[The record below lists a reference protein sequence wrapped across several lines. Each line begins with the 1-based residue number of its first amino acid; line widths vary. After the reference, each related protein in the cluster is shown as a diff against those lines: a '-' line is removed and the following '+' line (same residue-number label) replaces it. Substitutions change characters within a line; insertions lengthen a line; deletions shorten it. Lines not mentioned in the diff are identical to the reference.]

1 MLDTPTAVHNFEPS
15 LRPRVWRRPQP
26 GSESRLLVSIRSS
39 LKKVPISFPCGSDG
53 KETSCNAEDPGSI
66 LGWKDALEKGMAIHS
81 NILAWQIPWT
91 EKSDALQ
98 SMVLQRVRH
107 NSLTNTFAMIQT
119 TTKPKWNSS

>member
-1 MLDTPTAVHNFEPS
+1 MKLHLDLECGEGLSQGLKAGCLFQSEVPFKKCPLAS
-15 LRPRVWRRPQP
+15 LAAQMVKNLPAMQKTQV
-26 GSESRLLVSIRSS
+26 RS
-39 LKKVPISFPCGSDG
+39 
-53 KETSCNAEDPGSI
+53 